1 MGFAVFYFLI
11 ASSLNVTR
19 VTSDVRFEI
28 LYLFLCFACS
38 SSFFSF
44 MTYSF
49 FFLDFLAVFNFLSFV
64 LVSFKVMF
72 FFFCSIEEQR
82 FKTRSPVFN

>member
-1 MGFAVFYFLI
+1 MGFAIFYFFM

-19 VTSDVRFEI
+19 VIRDVRFEI

-38 SSFFSF
+38 SSFSSF

-49 FFLDFLAVFNFLSFV
+49 SLLDFLAVFNFLSFV
-64 LVSFKVMF
+64 LVSFKGMF
-72 FFFCSIEEQR
+72 FSL
-82 FKTRSPVFN
+82 FNRRTEV

>member
-1 MGFAVFYFLI
+1 MGFAIFYFFM

-38 SSFFSF
+38 SSF

-49 FFLDFLAVFNFLSFV
+49 SFLDFLAVFNFLSFV
-64 LVSFKVMF
+64 FVSFKVMF
-72 FFFCSIEEQR
+72 FFCSIEEQK
-82 FKTRSPVFN
+82 FKTRSPVFNL